1 MTDRQLKLLAD
12 IDRAIELIGLF
23 QIGISTFEQYQLDL
37 KSKSAIER
45 QIAIIGEALVKL
57 SKEEPGLI
65 ISNGRQIISLRNRLV
80 HAYDSID
87 DSIMWA
93 IIKSYMIPLKE
104 ELSKL
109 RA

>member
-1 MTDRQLKLLAD
+1 MTDRQRKLLAD
-12 IDRAIELIGLF
+12 IDRAIELIVLF
-23 QIGISTFEQYQLDL
+23 QTGISTFEQYQHDL

-57 SKEEPGLI
+57 NKEDPGLI

-87 DSIMWA
+87 DSMMWA
-93 IIKSYMIPLKE
+93 IIKNYLILLKE

-109 RA
+109 SA